1 MSASSYEYRQIK
13 SLFKTALEAHF
24 SPSEIQLMWKLS
36 IEEFLGIPATE
47 QLNSGDLILTKLQ
60 VNTVQGI
67 TNRLLNMEPF
77 QYILG
82 EVEFYNLTLK
92 SDPRALIPRPETEE
106 LVDWIVKDYRD
117 SASHVL
123 DVCSGSG
130 CIALALSD
138 CFDNAQVLALE
149 SSEGAVM
156 LSQENATALKLPV
169 DIIQLDVLNSPLFE
183 EELKKKVESN
193 GLFDVVVSNP
203 PYIPIHEKQ
212 NIDSVVL
219 EHEPEGALF
228 VSDEDPLVF
237 YRAIAGAVYPYL
249 STNGSLYFECH
260 YLYIDQTR
268 EILLS
273 LGFNTVEKRQD
284 LQGKWRMLKAQK
296 S

>member
-1 MSASSYEYRQIK
+1 MPFSSFEFRQVKDSFK
-13 SLFKTALEAHF
+13 SVLQAGF

-36 IEEFLGIPATE
+36 VEEFLGISPTE
-47 QLNSGDLILTKLQ
+47 QLTSNELILTETQ
-60 VNTVQGI
+60 VNTLKGI
-67 TNRLLNMEPF
+67 TARLLNKEPF

-82 EVEFYNLTLK
+82 EVEFYNLSLK
-92 SDPRALIPRPETEE
+92 IDPRALIPRPETEE
-106 LVDWIVKDYRD
+106 LVDWIVKDYKD

-156 LSQENATALKLPV
+156 LSQENATALKLPAEFR
-169 DIIQLDVLNSPLFE
+169 QLDVLNKKELELF
-183 EELKKKVESN
+183 LKNKTASN

-203 PYIPIHEKQ
+203 PYIPFKEKEMM
-212 NIDSVVL
+212 DSVVL
-219 EHEPEGALF
+219 EHEPELALF
-228 VSDEDPLVF
+228 VSDEDPLLF
-237 YRAIAGAVYPYL
+237 YKAIAGAVLPYL

-260 YLYIDQTR
+260 YIYLDKTR
-268 EILLS
+268 ELLLS
-273 LGFNTVEKRQD
+273 LGFNTVEKRKD

>member
-1 MSASSYEYRQIK
+1 
-13 SLFKTALEAHF
+13 
-24 SPSEIQLMWKLS
+24 MWKLS
-36 IEEFLGIPATE
+36 VEEFLGISPTE
-47 QLNSGDLILTKLQ
+47 QLTSNALILTEPQ
-60 VNTVQGI
+60 VSTLKGI
-67 TNRLLNMEPF
+67 TARLLNKEPF

-82 EVEFYNLTLK
+82 EVEFYNLSLK
-92 SDPRALIPRPETEE
+92 IDPRALIPRPETEE
-106 LVDWIVKDYRD
+106 LVDWIVKDYKD

-156 LSQENATALKLPV
+156 LSQENATALKLPAEFR
-169 DIIQLDVLNSPLFE
+169 QLDVLNKKELELF
-183 EELKKKVESN
+183 LKNKTASN

-203 PYIPIHEKQ
+203 PYIPFKEKEMM
-212 NIDSVVL
+212 DSVVL
-219 EHEPEGALF
+219 EHEPELALF
-228 VSDEDPLVF
+228 VSDEDPLLF
-237 YRAIAGAVYPYL
+237 YKAIAGAVLPYL

-260 YLYIDQTR
+260 YIYLDKTR
-268 EILLS
+268 ELLLS
-273 LGFNTVEKRQD
+273 LGFNTVEKRKD

>member
-1 MSASSYEYRQIK
+1 MPFSSFEFRQVKDSFK
-13 SLFKTALEAHF
+13 SVLQAGF

-36 IEEFLGIPATE
+36 VEEFLGISPTE
-47 QLNSGDLILTKLQ
+47 QLTSSESILTEPQ
-60 VNTVQGI
+60 VNTLKGI
-67 TNRLLNMEPF
+67 TARLLNKEPF

-92 SDPRALIPRPETEE
+92 IDPRALIPRPETEE

-117 SASHVL
+117 SAGHVL

-130 CIALALSD
+130 CIALALSQVCQNAHVTGVDYSQD
-138 CFDNAQVLALE
+138 CID
-149 SSEGAVM
+149 
-156 LSQENATALKLPV
+156 LSIDNATALKLPAEFMK
-169 DIIQLDVLNSPLFE
+169 LDVLNKNELELF
-183 EELKKKVESN
+183 LKNKTASN

-219 EHEPEGALF
+219 EHEPELALF
-228 VSDEDPLVF
+228 VSDEDPLIF
-237 YRAIAGAVYPYL
+237 YKAIAGAVLPYL

-260 YLYIDQTR
+260 YIYLDKTR
-268 EILLS
+268 EMLLS

-284 LQGKWRMLKAQK
+284 LQGKWRMLKAQN